1 MLQAKGKQRF
11 FFMKK
16 SNSCT
21 VIECSII
28 HVYLLLFFSYI
39 SYHKSLNIE
48 QRPMIHYAIFF
59 YFIIFILYISIEVVV
74 TYILLSLAFVQVWN
88 RCLPRDIG
96 FSVGNECWI
105 YKTKKSSL
113 YHQCIFCISIF
124 ILFHVFIFFS
134 FFIFILHWEVKLILV
149 KNHDGC
155 AIYVVLYD
163 MLVCFHITSWF

>member
-39 SYHKSLNIE
+39 SYHKSLDNE

-59 YFIIFILYISIEVVV
+59 YFIIFILYISVEVVV
-74 TYILLSLAFVQVWN
+74 TYILLSLAFVQV
-88 RCLPRDIG
+88 
-96 FSVGNECWI
+96 
-105 YKTKKSSL
+105 
-113 YHQCIFCISIF
+113 
-124 ILFHVFIFFS
+124 
-134 FFIFILHWEVKLILV
+134 
-149 KNHDGC
+149 
-155 AIYVVLYD
+155 
-163 MLVCFHITSWF
+163 